1 MASPSPG
8 EDAPPGGWAALRRR
22 MADDLAR
29 MGIRDPRVLAA
40 FAKVPRH
47 LFVPEGERAFAYA
60 DGPLSIG
67 RGQTISQPYMVAAMT
82 EALGLAGGERVLEVG
97 TGSGYQCAILAE
109 LAREVVTVERIAELS
124 ARAGEAIR
132 GLGYDNVTLVVGDGT
147 LGAPEHA
154 PFDAVMVTA
163 GAPPEVPEPLLA
175 QLAEGGRLVIP
186 TGDRG
191 MQTLMRYTKRGGRIL
206 PEALMACV
214 FVPLVGAHGWSS

>member
-1 MASPSPG
+1 
-8 EDAPPGGWAALRRR
+8 

-40 FAKVPRH
+40 LAKVPRH

-60 DGPLSIG
+60 DGPLAIG

-82 EALGLAGGERVLEVG
+82 EALGLTGTERVLEVG

-124 ARAGEAIR
+124 ARAGEALR

-147 LGAPEHA
+147 LGAPEQA
-154 PFDAVMVTA
+154 PYDAVVVTA
-163 GAPPEVPEPLLA
+163 GAPPDVPEPLLA

-191 MQTLMRYTKRGGRIL
+191 MQTLMRYTKRGGKVH
-206 PEALMACV
+206 PESLMACV